1 MSNSP
6 SNLDFSGRENPP
18 PAPPAWKP
26 MEIPPDI
33 TAQGFYIGT
42 SGYYFED
49 WIGVFNP
56 PKPRR
61 SQKLETIAAKED
73 FDRLRFYQKYF
84 RFVEINASFYT
95 EPSQQT
101 YLDIERRSLI
111 NSLYVVKVH
120 QSVSHTKE
128 WDAQKS
134 RGTMKRYLEAV
145 APLVETGRFYSFL
158 IQLEDHNEHSLRKLD
173 YFLAVCEPAVQRK
186 IDVHIEFRNRT
197 WHREAV
203 LAKLKDFGIGIC
215 NTDIPPFPHVFPLKA
230 YATTP
235 KGYIRYSGRNMES
248 WYPATKAKTAQ
259 ERIMQRNSRYD
270 YRYSNSEIREN
281 VAAQLTLGQ
290 KTNIVAAAYNNHYNA
305 QAVVNGIEN
314 IKVLNE
320 RLRAGGDSLFHNVRT
335 PRLA

>member
-1 MSNSP
+1 
-6 SNLDFSGRENPP
+6 
-18 PAPPAWKP
+18 

-42 SGYYFED
+42 SGYYFDD

-61 SQKLETIAAKED
+61 SQKPETIVEKED

-84 RFVEINASFYT
+84 RFVEINASFYM

-101 YLDIERRSLI
+101 YMDIERRSLV
-111 NSLYVVKVH
+111 NSLYAVKTH

-134 RGTMKRYLEAV
+134 KETMERHIAAV
-145 APLVETGRFYSFL
+145 APLLETGRFYSFL
-158 IQLEDHNEHSLRKLD
+158 IQLEDHNEHSIKKLD
-173 YFLAVCEPAVQRK
+173 YLLAVCETAVQRK
-186 IDVHIEFRNRT
+186 IDVHIEFRHRT

-203 LAKLKDFGIGIC
+203 LQKLKDFGIGIC

-235 KGYIRYSGRNMES
+235 KGYIRYSGRNMDS
-248 WYPATKAKTAQ
+248 WYPAAKAKTAHQ
-259 ERIMQRNSRYD
+259 RLSQRNSRYD
-270 YRYSNSEIREN
+270 YRYSKEEIEQH
-281 VAAQLTLGQ
+281 AADQLALAQ
-290 KTNIVAAAYNNHYNA
+290 KTNTVAAAYNNHYNA
-305 QAVVNGIEN
+305 QAVMNGIEN
-314 IKVLNE
+314 IKLLNE
-320 RLRAGGDSLFHNVRT
+320 RLREKKTG
-335 PRLA
+335 